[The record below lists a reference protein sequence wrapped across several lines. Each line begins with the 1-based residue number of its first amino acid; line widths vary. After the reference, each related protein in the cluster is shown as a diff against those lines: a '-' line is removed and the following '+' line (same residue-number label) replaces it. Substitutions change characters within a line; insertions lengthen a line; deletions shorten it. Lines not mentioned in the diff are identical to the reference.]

1 MSQGFQKDVKR
12 ILQEFNPNL
21 TIVSQD
27 YFLRFPNSTFSMLLV
42 EEEDEQEKEQEQ
54 EQEQEQQL
62 LDAQESYLQVPKM
75 FTQE

>member
-1 MSQGFQKDVKR
+1 MSQGFQKDFKR
-12 ILQEFNPNL
+12 ILQEFNPNF

-27 YFLRFPNSTFSMLLV
+27 YFLRFPNSTCSMLLV

-75 FTQE
+75 FMQE

>member
-1 MSQGFQKDVKR
+1 
-12 ILQEFNPNL
+12 
-21 TIVSQD
+21 
-27 YFLRFPNSTFSMLLV
+27 MLLV

-75 FTQE
+75 FMQE

>member
-1 MSQGFQKDVKR
+1 MSQGVQKDFKW

-27 YFLRFPNSTFSMLLV
+27 YFLRFPNSTCSMLLL

-54 EQEQEQQL
+54 QL
-62 LDAQESYLQVPKM
+62 LDAQENYLQVPKM
-75 FTQE
+75 FMQE